1 MKFVIVTGLSG
12 AGRSCALKKLED
24 IGFFCVDNLP
34 PVLIPQFAELC
45 LKKQNPLERVAVVI
59 DMRTGDMFDDIY
71 NAISELKKLDLQLEI
86 LFLDASD
93 NCLISRFKQTRRKHP
108 VSLSGKLIEGIFKE
122 RDSLQIIKEM
132 ADHIIDTTNYS
143 TRQLASVIEK
153 LYCADEKE
161 EFIIS
166 VISFGFKR
174 GIPLDADFVFDMRFI
189 PNPFYIKELKHHT
202 GKEKDV
208 SDYVLSFDESKIF
221 LSKIEDLVKYL
232 LPFFMKQ
239 DKNQLVIGIG
249 CTGGMHRSVAIAE
262 ELFLR
267 LQNAGY
273 NVNLE
278 HRDIALEASTH

>member
-1 MKFVIVTGLSG
+1 M
-12 AGRSCALKKLED
+12 
-24 IGFFCVDNLP
+24 
-34 PVLIPQFAELC
+34 
-45 LKKQNPLERVAVVI
+45 
-59 DMRTGDMFDDIY
+59 
-71 NAISELKKLDLQLEI
+71 
-86 LFLDASD
+86 
-93 NCLISRFKQTRRKHP
+93 
-108 VSLSGKLIEGIFKE
+108 
-122 RDSLQIIKEM
+122 
-132 ADHIIDTTNYS
+132 
-143 TRQLASVIEK
+143 
-153 LYCADEKE
+153 
-161 EFIIS
+161 
-166 VISFGFKR
+166 
-174 GIPLDADFVFDMRFI
+174 DADFVFDMRFI